1 MILSHKIRLDPTVKQ
16 TIAFKQAAGVA
27 RYTWNWALAECES
40 HYKATK
46 KSCNLNSLKIRW
58 NKEKP
63 TWVKESPKDANQQ
76 PFSDLKKAYS
86 RFFSAKSKRPKFK
99 CKHKAKQSF
108 YLSNDKFRFATKRVR
123 LPVIGWVRTREE
135 LRFQGR
141 VMSARVSC
149 VADKWYISVTVDT
162 VVEKGKGTEV
172 LGVDLGFKAFATLST
187 GETFKSPR
195 PLVKALKSLSHLSR
209 KHSRKQKGSKNK
221 ERCRKKLAKKHAR
234 VAGVRNDFLHKLST
248 NLVARTKLLVIEDLS
263 VKGMQ
268 KLYGRTVADLGLG
281 EFRRQLTYKC
291 QKSDVGLMV
300 VDRWFPSSQICHR
313 CGARKALSLSDRV
326 YECDKCGL
334 VVDRD
339 HNAAINIS
347 TAGLAG
353 IYAWGHEGSDYK
365 HTLVVKP
372 SWLNQELNPC
382 SEVDTH

>member
-1 MILSHKIRLDPTVKQ
+1 MILSHKLRLDPTVKQ
-16 TIAFKQAAGVA
+16 TIAFKKAAGVA

-40 HYKATK
+40 HYKTTK
-46 KSCNLNSLKIRW
+46 KIANLNSLKIRW

-63 TWVKESPKDANQQ
+63 EWVKESPKDANQQ
-76 PFSDLKKAYS
+76 PFSDLNKAYS
-86 RFFSAKSKRPKFK
+86 GFFSSKAKKPKFK

-108 YLSNDKFRFATKRVR
+108 YVSNTVFRFAGKRVR

-135 LRFQGR
+135 LRFAGKI
-141 VMSARVSC
+141 VSARVSGS
-149 VADKWYISVTVDT
+149 ADLWYISVAVDT
-162 VVEKGKGTEV
+162 AVEKGKGTEV
-172 LGVDLGFKAFATLST
+172 LGVDLGFKTFATLST

-195 PLVKALKSLSHLSR
+195 PLAKALKSLARLSR

-221 ERCRKKLAKKHAR
+221 ERCRKRLARKHAR
-234 VAGVRNDFLHKLST
+234 VANIRKDFLHKLST
-248 NLVARTKLLVIEDLS
+248 ELVARTKLLVIEDLS

-291 QKSDVGLMV
+291 QKADVGLMV
-300 VDRWFPSSQICHR
+300 VDRWFPSSQLCHR
-313 CGARKALSLSDRV
+313 CGARKHLSLSDRV

-334 VVDRD
+334 TFDRD
-339 HNAAINIS
+339 NNAAINIV

-353 IYAWGHEGSDYK
+353 IHAWGHEGSDYK
-365 HTLVVKP
+365 HTLAVKP

-382 SEVDTH
+382 PLVGTH